1 MVKRANKRTNRRTK
15 KAQKEDFIRSKFKK
29 IIESIDV
36 SECAELYRKYQGS
49 ASTKKQKGG
58 SQKGGSQK
66 GGSQEGGS
74 QEDMGTTE
82 IYIAIL
88 MVVVCGHYLR
98 GERFRHFLEL
108 IFSIS
113 GLN

>member
-1 MVKRANKRTNRRTK
+1 MVKRANKRTHRRTK
-15 KAQKEDFIRSKFKK
+15 KARKEDSIISKFKT

-66 GGSQEGGS
+66 GGSQE
-74 QEDMGTTE
+74 DMGTTE
-82 IYIAIL
+82 ICLAIL

-108 IFSIS
+108 IFAIS

>member
-1 MVKRANKRTNRRTK
+1 MVKRANKRTRRTK
-15 KAQKEDFIRSKFKK
+15 RAQKESSIRSKFEK

-36 SECAELYRKYQGS
+36 SECAELYRKYKGS
-49 ASTKKQKGG
+49 ASSKKQT
-58 SQKGGSQK
+58 
-66 GGSQEGGS
+66 GGS

-82 IYIAIL
+82 ICLAIL

-108 IFSIS
+108 IFAIS

>member
-15 KAQKEDFIRSKFKK
+15 KAQKEDFIRSKFKT

-36 SECAELYRKYQGS
+36 SECVERYRKYKGS
-49 ASTKKQKGG
+49 ASSKKRK
-58 SQKGGSQK
+58 
-66 GGSQEGGS
+66 GGS

-82 IYIAIL
+82 IYLAIL

-108 IFSIS
+108 IFAIS